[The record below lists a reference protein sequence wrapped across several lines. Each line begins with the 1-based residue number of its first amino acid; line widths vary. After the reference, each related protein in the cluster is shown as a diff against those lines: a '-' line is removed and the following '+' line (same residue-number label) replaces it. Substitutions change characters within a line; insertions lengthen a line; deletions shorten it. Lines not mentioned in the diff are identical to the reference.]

1 MEFLNIFLI
10 FILIYALIA
19 LFFCL
24 VLFLC
29 FVMDKLSHTLEA
41 YYFMENYITHKLEK
55 RGKKDDL

>member
-1 MEFLNIFLI
+1 MEFLNVFFII
-10 FILIYALIA
+10 ILIYVLIA

-29 FVMDKLSHTLEA
+29 FVMDKLSDTLGA
-41 YYFMENYITHKLEK
+41 YFMIEKYITHKLEK